1 MPDVSLELDTPELAQ
16 RYEQISQNR
25 QFKAGQTLIEVLA
38 PAAGAQ
44 VLDIG
49 AGTGLLAEYVAGLVG
64 AEGHVTG
71 IDPLPLRI
79 ELAKRKARGNL
90 SFAVGDALDLGGF
103 AEARFDIVYL
113 NAVFHWIADKPE
125 ALRQIF
131 RVLKRGGRLGISTG
145 SKDHPNLIQGIK
157 AKVLA
162 RAPFSAHPEG
172 RSGGPGHVSAAE
184 LGALFSNAGFTVAKL
199 DLIPNL
205 HFQPSA
211 AAAIEFSQASSFG
224 NFLGHLPEELRS
236 QARQE
241 IEAEL
246 ETLRTPE
253 GIRFERARL
262 VAIAVKP

>member
-1 MPDVSLELDTPELAQ
+1 MPGVSLELDTPELAQ
-16 RYEQISQNR
+16 RYEQVSQNR
-25 QFKAGQTLIEVLA
+25 QFKAGQTLIAILG
-38 PAAGAQ
+38 PPAGAQ

-79 ELAKRKARGNL
+79 ELAKRKARTNL
-90 SFAVGDALDLGGF
+90 TFAVGDALDLAGF
-103 AEARFDIVYL
+103 AEAQFDIVYL
-113 NAVFHWIADKPE
+113 NAVFHWIVDKPE
-125 ALRQIF
+125 ALQQIF

-172 RSGGPGHVSAAE
+172 RSGGPGHVSADE
-184 LGALFSNAGFTVAKL
+184 LGNLFTSAGFTVEQV
-199 DLIPNL
+199 DVIPNL
-205 HFQPSA
+205 HFHPSA

-224 NFLGHLPEELRS
+224 NFLGHLPEALRS

-241 IEAEL
+241 IETEL
-246 ETLRTPE
+246 DALKTPE
-253 GIRFERARL
+253 GIRFERVRL
-262 VAIAVKP
+262 VAVAVKP